1 MKNMNKEAII
11 FKNRIKRFDV
21 LAYASMLLVI
31 LVVGYPRETSAAPAV
46 KDVIVVNDPLNVAV
60 VNEPVAVTVL
70 NEPVAVTLDEPVDV
84 NVVNNDPPVG
94 APTEPFQISL
104 QGTFVA
110 GSQSLT
116 ELTGFPGSN
125 LFTVPSG
132 KRLVI
137 EHVSVLNSLP
147 GGQGA
152 EITLKVTIDVGEAT
166 LFHRFVMTKQLEFT
180 NIPPQD
186 RFTASQAIKLYPGP
200 GTDVVVAGQRDE
212 TTGEGTA
219 LLMISGFLVPVP

>member
-137 EHVSVLNSLP
+137 EHVSINTSIP
-147 GGQGA
+147 IGQSGA
-152 EITLKVTIDVGEAT
+152 TITLRVTTDVGKPPV
-166 LFHRFVMTKQLEFT
+166 FHRFVLTKQFEITGLE
-180 NIPPQD
+180 D
-186 RFTASQAIKLYPGP
+186 RWTASQPIFRRPGMKH
-200 GTDVVVAGQRDE
+200 GG
-212 TTGEGTA
+212 
-219 LLMISGFLVPVP
+219 S